1 MEHISQLK
9 LQGYKSIK
17 ELDIQFNNINIFI
30 GGNGAGKSNLLSF
43 FGLLKNIGNME
54 LQNTIIKQG
63 GAEHILYNGKK
74 TTDNIYFSAQF
85 TGHTFD
91 AKLVPAQSDTMI
103 LEQQKLSDTT
113 EGNTLYSA
121 DASFELKDLG
131 LLKKFHLLDQIDVYH
146 FHDTSPSSPM
156 KSYCSITDNEHLLSD
171 GRNIAA
177 VLYRIQQQY
186 PDAYRQIV
194 DIIHMVAPYFKEFCL
209 RPNPLQPAIIQ
220 LEWYKN
226 GSESV
231 FNADQLSDGTLRF
244 IVIATLLN
252 MPEEM
257 SKNIVCIDEP
267 ELGMHPYA
275 ITLLSEMIKKYA
287 SRHQIF
293 IATQSTDFIN
303 EFSAS
308 DLIITEEK
316 DGETSFS
323 RINDVQLEEWLCE
336 YSLGELWKKNV
347 IGGRP

>member
-146 FHDTSPSSPM
+146 FHDTNSTIFQRLFWHSLH
-156 KSYCSITDNEHLLSD
+156 IL
-171 GRNIAA
+171 
-177 VLYRIQQQY
+177 RI
-186 PDAYRQIV
+186 
-194 DIIHMVAPYFKEFCL
+194 
-209 RPNPLQPAIIQ
+209 
-220 LEWYKN
+220 KN
-226 GSESV
+226 
-231 FNADQLSDGTLRF
+231 
-244 IVIATLLN
+244 
-252 MPEEM
+252 
-257 SKNIVCIDEP
+257 
-267 ELGMHPYA
+267 
-275 ITLLSEMIKKYA
+275 
-287 SRHQIF
+287 
-293 IATQSTDFIN
+293 
-303 EFSAS
+303 
-308 DLIITEEK
+308 
-316 DGETSFS
+316 
-323 RINDVQLEEWLCE
+323 
-336 YSLGELWKKNV
+336 
-347 IGGRP
+347 

>member
-131 LLKKFHLLDQIDVYH
+131 LLKKFHLLDR
-146 FHDTSPSSPM
+146 
-156 KSYCSITDNEHLLSD
+156 KS
-171 GRNIAA
+171 
-177 VLYRIQQQY
+177 V
-186 PDAYRQIV
+186 V
-194 DIIHMVAPYFKEFCL
+194 
-209 RPNPLQPAIIQ
+209 
-220 LEWYKN
+220 
-226 GSESV
+226 
-231 FNADQLSDGTLRF
+231 
-244 IVIATLLN
+244 
-252 MPEEM
+252 
-257 SKNIVCIDEP
+257 
-267 ELGMHPYA
+267 
-275 ITLLSEMIKKYA
+275 
-287 SRHQIF
+287 
-293 IATQSTDFIN
+293 
-303 EFSAS
+303 
-308 DLIITEEK
+308 
-316 DGETSFS
+316 
-323 RINDVQLEEWLCE
+323 
-336 YSLGELWKKNV
+336 
-347 IGGRP
+347 